1 MILTNQFQNLRY
13 KEVSTQHKMTEQY
26 HSQWKQDKFLE
37 ETIFKGHKEGVFVD
51 VGAHD
56 GVTINNTLFFE
67 KKHGWTGINVEPI
80 KSVYDKLN
88 TNRPNCTNLN
98 CAISEQEGE
107 LNFICNEGYTE
118 MLSGLEN
125 HYDQRHHQ
133 RNENEIRQMGGVKK
147 VIKVPTKRLETVF
160 EDNNIKHVNYLSID
174 VEGAEYSVIKSINFN
189 KVFIDVIEFENNY
202 EDTSLPIIGYLEA
215 KDYVLLQKGADI
227 FMIHK
232 DSKFR

>member
-1 MILTNQFQNLRY
+1 MS
-13 KEVSTQHKMTEQY
+13 KY
-26 HSQWKQDKFLE
+26 HSQWSQDRYLE
-37 ETIFKGHKEGVFVD
+37 ESIFKGHTKGVFVD

-67 KKHGWTGINVEPI
+67 KERGWTGINVEPI
-80 KSVYDKLN
+80 KSVYDKL
-88 TNRPNCTNLN
+88 TDNRPDCINLN
-98 CAISEQEGE
+98 CAISAEEGN

-118 MLSGLEN
+118 MLSGLES
-125 HYDQRHHQ
+125 HYDSRHHM
-133 RNENEIRQMGGVKK
+133 RNENEIKQMGGVKK
-147 VIKVPTKRLETVF
+147 VIQVETKRLETVF
-160 EDNNIKHVNYLSID
+160 DDNNINHVNYLSID

-215 KDYVLLQKGADI
+215 KDYILLKKEADI